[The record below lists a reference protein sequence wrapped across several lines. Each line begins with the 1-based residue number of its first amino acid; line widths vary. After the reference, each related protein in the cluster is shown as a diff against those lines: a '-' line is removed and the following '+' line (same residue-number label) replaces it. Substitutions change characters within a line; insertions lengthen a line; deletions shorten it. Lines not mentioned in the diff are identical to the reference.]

1 MKEGEE
7 AGSNTAARLV
17 SLCQSA
23 MFKPDF
29 HPLLLQ
35 KTQLYKSSK
44 WTFDLTMLD
53 LIAILEVPQTY
64 SRGHRRTL
72 RTGPQSGADG
82 VIHKRWTSAVN

>member
-1 MKEGEE
+1 MKERDE

-29 HPLLLQ
+29 HPLFLQ

-44 WTFDLTMLD
+44 WTFDLTMHH
-53 LIAILEVPQTY
+53 LIAILKVVQT
-64 SRGHRRTL
+64 SAVV
-72 RTGPQSGADG
+72 TGARSEPGFQSGADAG
-82 VIHKRWTSAVN
+82 IHKRWTSAVN